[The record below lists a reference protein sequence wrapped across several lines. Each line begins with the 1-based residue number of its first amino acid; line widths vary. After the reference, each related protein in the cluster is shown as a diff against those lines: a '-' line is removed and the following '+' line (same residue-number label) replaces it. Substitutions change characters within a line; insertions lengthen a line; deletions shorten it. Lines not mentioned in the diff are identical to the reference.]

1 MKNKITFKQRRFVEA
16 YICSANGNATEAA
29 RISGYKHPNTQGPR
43 LFVNVSIRK
52 AIRERVES
60 DPLIANR
67 IERQRFWTEL
77 IRNPEIN
84 TNYRLRA
91 SEILGKSQ
99 LDFIE
104 RLEDPERVETY
115 PEVIDVTPADFEE
128 IAKILHEAG
137 VFQPA
142 LDALAKREGKVEKW

>member
-1 MKNKITFKQRRFVEA
+1 MKNNITFKQRRFVEA
-16 YICSANGNATEAA
+16 YMGKANGNATEAA

-43 LFVNVSIRK
+43 LFVNVSIRE

-99 LDFIE
+99 LDFNE

-115 PEVIDVTPADFEE
+115 PEVIHVPSPADFEE
-128 IAKILHEAG
+128 IAEILYEAG
-137 VFQPA
+137 VFPPVQ
-142 LDALAKREGKVEKW
+142 DALAKREREGEK